1 MAFAGSKKGAVK
13 NDINVT
19 PLVDVV
25 LVLLIIFMVITPMLQ
40 RGKDVKLPPSHHVD
54 DEQKGDPL
62 VLSMTKDKKVYV
74 ESNQVSDDELTTQVA
89 AAMQAAPGRKL
100 LLKGD
105 EALTVGDVR
114 RIFPCWNGTLSKDT
128 CASWD
133 GSPSHRMAAPS
144 APSTRQPR
152 GTSRSSCGSRTT
164 G

>member
-1 MAFAGSKKGAVK
+1 MAFAGGKKGAVK

-40 RGKDVKLPPSHHVD
+40 RGKDVKLPPSRHVD

-114 RIFPCWNGTLSKDT
+114 RIFPHIQQAGAHGVALGVEELKK
-128 CASWD
+128 
-133 GSPSHRMAAPS
+133 
-144 APSTRQPR
+144 
-152 GTSRSSCGSRTT
+152 
-164 G
+164 